1 MQLTGLIHRTSELL
15 NSLVE
20 KTICLLLAGMTAVT
34 FAQVVCRLIQ
44 GSLPW
49 SEELSRYM
57 MVYLTFLG
65 LSVGVKRGVLI
76 NIEAFMNLFP
86 PQIQNTGALF
96 VTLLNMAFFY
106 VLLRYGVK
114 IVLFTLRQTSPAMG
128 VKMGYIYASIAI
140 GAALM
145 MLHSVDNLLQKFS
158 NKATVNSHD

>member
-114 IVLFTLRQTSPAMG
+114 
-128 VKMGYIYASIAI
+128 MGYIYASIAI

>member
-1 MQLTGLIHRTSELL
+1 MELIHRTSELL

-96 VTLLNMAFFY
+96 VTLLNMAFFTY
-106 VLLRYGVK
+106 SSVTASKLSCSRCVRLPQPWASKWATFTRLSPLE
-114 IVLFTLRQTSPAMG
+114 LF
-128 VKMGYIYASIAI
+128 
-140 GAALM
+140 
-145 MLHSVDNLLQKFS
+145 
-158 NKATVNSHD
+158 

>member
-1 MQLTGLIHRTSELL
+1 
-15 NSLVE
+15 
-20 KTICLLLAGMTAVT
+20 
-34 FAQVVCRLIQ
+34 
-44 GSLPW
+44 
-49 SEELSRYM
+49 M